1 MSSFAN
7 KTRLAILISVNIVFQ
22 IGKHY
27 LLCTAFIRFL
37 ICFKLLISRL
47 FIPFFE
53 VKSNFQITQV
63 LKIHVV
69 PKEATYSFQHNY
81 LWPITIGHFCE
92 SRTGGHCSLLLIWQM
107 RVHMKKERKFN
118 WGVSFLKIFGRL
130 WFEISKIIWLV
141 YMSIICCRYE
151 MKMIMKRLRLW
162 MFT

>member
-1 MSSFAN
+1 MSFFAN
-7 KTRLAILISVNIVFQ
+7 KTRLATLISVNIVFQ

-37 ICFKLLISRL
+37 ICFKLLNSRL

-92 SRTGGHCSLLLIWQM
+92 SRTGVHCSLLLI
-107 RVHMKKERKFN
+107 
-118 WGVSFLKIFGRL
+118 
-130 WFEISKIIWLV
+130 
-141 YMSIICCRYE
+141 
-151 MKMIMKRLRLW
+151 
-162 MFT
+162 